1 MIIPI
6 QINTNLS
13 YSTYIINL
21 IYFTFNN
28 IILLN
33 YYLKIIFKILIKITS
48 VISSIIRSFYFI
60 SF

>member
-6 QINTNLS
+6 QININLS

-28 IILLN
+28 IILLK
-33 YYLKIIFKILIKITS
+33 YYCKIILNYFNFYKIL
-48 VISSIIRSFYFI
+48 F
-60 SF
+60 

>member
-33 YYLKIIFKILIKITS
+33 YYFKIIFKL
-48 VISSIIRSFYFI
+48 F
-60 SF
+60 